1 MSKIPGPMGD
11 QITRFIAHKRAVG
24 YVYDAEERELESFAR
39 FAAKRGDAQLTESLV
54 REFVLTRKPK
64 SRSNMVCL
72 LRQLGVFL
80 SAENADT
87 FVAPRRYLGVARM
100 PKPSIR
106 VFTRTEILLL
116 LQAFSSLPD
125 LPPGAHRRLVYG
137 AALRTLLFTGLRRGE
152 LCALRELDVDLDAA
166 VLTIRKGKF
175 GKPRIVPISKDLAA
189 RLRAYR
195 NELNAR
201 IPGRSAADAF
211 FPGMDGREPC
221 RGHVL
226 YTAFRAALPLA
237 GMEHG
242 GRGEG
247 PRLHDLRHTFAVMR
261 LLSWYEQDASMH
273 AKLPLLSTYLGH
285 IGVETSQTYLHMT
298 VEMAQEVTRRY
309 ATRFGHL
316 VTEGPS
322 A

>member
-1 MSKIPGPMGD
+1 MSKLIGPMGE
-11 QITRFIAHKRAVG
+11 QIAKFIAHKRALG
-24 YVYDAEERELESFAR
+24 YRYDAESRELESFAR
-39 FAAKRGDAQLTESLV
+39 FVGKQGSTRLTEPLV
-54 REFVLTRKPK
+54 REFVLSRKPK
-64 SRSNMVCL
+64 ARSNMVCL
-72 LRQLGVFL
+72 LRQLGRFL
-80 SAENADT
+80 SAEDAAT
-87 FVAPRRYLGVARM
+87 FVAPRRYMGVTRAS
-100 PKPSIR
+100 KPAIR
-106 VFTRTEILLL
+106 VFTRAEILLL
-116 LQAFSSLPD
+116 LRAFSSLPD
-125 LPPGAHRRLVYG
+125 APPGFHRALVYG

-152 LCALRELDVDLDAA
+152 LCALREFDVDLDAA
-166 VLTIRKGKF
+166 VLSIRKGKF
-175 GKPRIVPISKDLAA
+175 GKPRTVPISKDLAA

-195 NELNAR
+195 KELNAR

-226 YTAFRAALPLA
+226 YTAFRAALTLA

-261 LLSWYEQDASMH
+261 LLSWYEQDASTH
-273 AKLPLLSTYLGH
+273 AKLPLLSAYLGH

-298 VEMAQEVTRRY
+298 VEMAGEVTRRY
-309 ATRFGHL
+309 ASRFGHM
-316 VTEGPS
+316 VTEGPT

>member
-1 MSKIPGPMGD
+1 MSKMAGPLGE

-24 YVYDAEERELESFAR
+24 YVYNAEERELESFAR
-39 FAAKRGDAQLTESLV
+39 FAAKRSETHLTESLV
-54 REFVLTRKPK
+54 RKFVLSRKPR

-80 SAENADT
+80 SAEDAEA
-87 FVAPRRYLGVARM
+87 FVAPRRYLGVARV
-100 PKPSIR
+100 PNPSIR
-106 VFTRTEILLL
+106 VFTRTEVLLL
-116 LQAFSSLPD
+116 LQAFSNLPD
-125 LPPGAHRRLVYG
+125 LPPGAHRRLVHG

-175 GKPRIVPISKDLAA
+175 GKSRIIPIAKDLTA

-195 NELNAR
+195 SELNAR

-211 FPGMDGREPC
+211 FPGTDGHEPC
-221 RGHVL
+221 NGNVL

-237 GMEHG
+237 GIEHG

-261 LLSWYEQDASMH
+261 LLSWYEQDASVH

-298 VEMAQEVTRRY
+298 VEMAKEVTRRY
-309 ATRFGHL
+309 VSRFGHL
-316 VTEGPS
+316 VTEGTS
-322 A
+322 E